1 MTSTDS
7 GPDPGDFD
15 RIAGLSGR
23 AAALGPSAH
32 TSLELLRRNIDRPS
46 AARVYDCILGG
57 GHHFGID
64 REFADRQLEVM
75 PDLRRAMIANRRF
88 LGRAVRYAVSRG
100 VRQFV
105 DIGSGLPTV
114 GNVHEV
120 ADRQGPGQCRVVYV
134 DNEPVAH
141 AHADLLLAGTADTQ
155 RHRAVYADYL
165 EYSALWRDVLNT
177 GVIDPAEPVC
187 LLMVAILHF
196 IAPEQEPEIAMEFY
210 RRQLP
215 PGSLLAISHGCD
227 ELDDPGIQKVV
238 RNYAQTATA
247 AHLRTRDEIAAFFG
261 DFEFVEPGLV
271 WAPEWGETVQD
282 QWAGP
287 PARSRYLAGVA
298 RKPGDAGE

>member
-1 MTSTDS
+1 MTSTGS
-7 GPDPGDFD
+7 GLGPGDFD

-23 AAALGPSAH
+23 AAAPGRSVG

-57 GHHFGID
+57 NHHFGID

-75 PDLRRAMIANRRF
+75 PDLRRAMIASRSF

-105 DIGSGLPTV
+105 DIGSGLPTA

-120 ADRQGPGQCRVVYV
+120 ADRQAPGQCRVVYV
-134 DNEPVAH
+134 DNEPVAC
-141 AHADLLLAGTADTQ
+141 AHAELLLAGTADTR
-155 RHRAVYADYL
+155 RHRAVHADYL

-177 GVIDPAEPVC
+177 EVIDPAEPVC
-187 LLMVAILHF
+187 LLAVAMLHF
-196 IAPEQEPEIAMEFY
+196 IAPEQGPEIAMEFY

-215 PGSLLAISHGCD
+215 PGSLLVISHGCD
-227 ELDDPGIQKVV
+227 ELDDSGIQEVV
-238 RNYAQTATA
+238 RNYAQTTTA

-282 QWAGP
+282 QWSGP